1 MNKIVKGGIIVL
13 GALAV
18 METVFAMGE
27 GYALGVA
34 KYVERNSF
42 FDCEEFVDIIGDHKL
57 PSLKFIAFMAKASD
71 NYLSERDEKEES

>member
-1 MNKIVKGGIIVL
+1 MNKIVKGGIIGL

-18 METVFAMGE
+18 METVFAMGK

-34 KYVERNSF
+34 KCVERNADI
-42 FDCEEFVDIIGDHKL
+42 DCEELVDLIDDHRL
-57 PSLKFIAFMAKASD
+57 PSTKFIAFMAKATD

>member
-1 MNKIVKGGIIVL
+1 MNKIVKGGIIGL

-18 METVFAMGE
+18 IETVFAMGK

-34 KYVERNSF
+34 KCVERNADI
-42 FDCEEFVDIIGDHKL
+42 DCEELVDIMDDCKL
-57 PSLKFIAFMAKASD
+57 PSTKFIAFMAKASD

>member
-13 GALAV
+13 GAWAV
-18 METVFAMGE
+18 METVFAMGK

-34 KYVERNSF
+34 EYAERNSGI
-42 FDCEEFVDIIGDHKL
+42 DCEEYVDMIGDCKL
-57 PSLKFIAFMAKASD
+57 PNTKFIAFMAKATD